1 LRLDFVLEST
11 ARLALPVW
19 FLIISVDRVI
29 TLVMQGRFGLD
40 LRLYRAAAIVALDGG
55 NPWSA
60 FPGGGFFA
68 APPPTLLFY
77 LPTAFVSLPVATA
90 AAMIV
95 GIGSALWIVRRLEL
109 PWWWL
114 AFPPLVESI
123 VVGNPDAEVLALV
136 LVAGPVAGLG
146 AALKVYAAIPLL
158 AQRRWR
164 ALAVTVGVFALSLP
178 LWPDYVA
185 SLETVRQ
192 ALAAQAVTLSAW
204 ASWVLVPAI
213 VALYALRRHGSE
225 WLVVPA
231 MWPYTQ
237 AHYATIAMPALKS
250 SRLAAAI
257 MSLAIPLAPV
267 AAVLAFA
274 AQVVIRQRSQA
285 DPREPYPSTT
295 QPQPRH
301 S

>member
-40 LRLYRAAAIVALDGG
+40 LRLYRDAAILALDGG
-55 NPWSA
+55 NPWRTL
-60 FPGGGFFA
+60 PGGGSFA

-90 AAMIV
+90 AAMII
-95 GIGSALWIVRRLEL
+95 GIGSAFWIVRRLDL

-123 VVGNPDAEVLALV
+123 VVGNPDASVLALV
-136 LVAGPVAGLG
+136 LITGPAAGLG

-164 ALAVTVGVFALSLP
+164 ALAVTVGLFALSLP
-178 LWPDYVA
+178 LWPEYVA

-192 ALAAQAVTLSAW
+192 ALAAQAITLSAW
-204 ASWVLVPAI
+204 ASWALVPAMG
-213 VALYALRRHGSE
+213 ALYALRRHGAE

-231 MWPYTQ
+231 VWPYTQ
-237 AHYATIAMPALKS
+237 GHYATIAMPALKS

-285 DPREPYPSTT
+285 DPREPQPSTT